1 MQNNFFLL
9 SKSCYENNYVAIDQN
24 KINSILSTTDNYK
37 FGLRS
42 ASRCRNG
49 QEIGRKQ
56 KGDVDWVR
64 VRVQGQGQG
73 QGQGGSKKG
82 MWIGLGLGFR
92 VRVRV
97 REEAK
102 SGCGLGQGQG
112 LGLGLGLGLGRKQKR
127 DVDWREIVASDASYY
142 KFSHKH
148 IKPTHTG
155 NLLIDA
161 HNMTHLSGFP
171 DFSKFRQNA
180 IMLPQTNA
188 SHGNDFRR
196 LVQLVLWVVK

>member
-49 QEIGRKQ
+49 QGIGRKQ
-56 KGDVDWVR
+56 KGDVDW
-64 VRVQGQGQG
+64 
-73 QGQGGSKKG
+73 
-82 MWIGLGLGFR
+82 

-161 HNMTHLSGFP
+161 HNMTHLSGFS

-188 SHGNDFRR
+188 SHGNDFRL